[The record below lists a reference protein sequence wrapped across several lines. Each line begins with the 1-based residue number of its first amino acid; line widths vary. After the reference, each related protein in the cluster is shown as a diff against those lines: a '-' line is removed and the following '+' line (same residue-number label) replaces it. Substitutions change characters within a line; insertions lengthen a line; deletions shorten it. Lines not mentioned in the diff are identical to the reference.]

1 MFCIKIIKCFLGSC
15 MVWSLAGAAEET
27 VSMQYLIDG
36 TKSDTPFQ
44 LADSGKNGS
53 AGPAK
58 ASDGVVTIRRA
69 GNMSDK
75 QRLYVIEFDDDVF
88 EKLKTICAL
97 HDEANKLNE
106 TYIRLRK
113 TAKNV
118 EKCRQLLNQSSAT
131 RKSANKQ
138 MEKLLAQLESNKK
151 VRLFI
156 LTSVQTSIKFSGK
169 KIFLALR
176 VTGRGAFVPTSHRV
190 FSAGEENKVWT
201 LK

>member
-1 MFCIKIIKCFLGSC
+1 MKIIKCFLGSC
-15 MVWSLAGAAEET
+15 VVCSLIGAAEEA

-36 TKSDTPFQ
+36 TRADTPFQ
-44 LADSGKNGS
+44 VPNSEKNGS
-53 AGPAK
+53 PGPAK
-58 ASDGVVTIRRA
+58 VPDGVVTIRRA

-88 EKLKTICAL
+88 KKLKAICTL

-138 MEKLLAQLESNKK
+138 MGKLLAQLESNKK

-156 LTSVQTSIKFSGK
+156 LTSVQTSLKFSGK

-176 VTGRGAFVPTSHRV
+176 VTGRGAFVRTSHRV